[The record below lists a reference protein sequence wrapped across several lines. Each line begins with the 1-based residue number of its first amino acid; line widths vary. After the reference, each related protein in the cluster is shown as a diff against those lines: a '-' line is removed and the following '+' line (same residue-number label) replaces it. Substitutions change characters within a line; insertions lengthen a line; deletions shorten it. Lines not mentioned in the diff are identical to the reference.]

1 MILML
6 LILLV
11 PLLLLLLWPV
21 WFREPVAVQS
31 NENRRLYQER
41 TAELAV
47 SDWSEDEKA
56 AFQLELDREFL
67 ASDGDTVQSELNRT
81 VHSSSPML
89 VAIVLAL
96 SAAMTLGLYQL
107 WGASGELRAAELLDQ
122 GEKTELTTLERTELM
137 HLLGQ
142 ATQRYPEQLE
152 WAYLNAR
159 LLSAAG
165 DYQQAVE
172 VFEFILSALPEEA
185 TADRAATLTLTAE
198 ARFFAAGQKADQT
211 TYALVEQALSLNPGS
226 RQALGL
232 AGILAFELGN
242 PAASLQ
248 HWKVLWQGLPGGP
261 ESQVLAQGIRRAAQQ
276 LQAQGQD
283 VDLSWL
289 ERAQLK
295 VRVTL
300 SDKARASVSPS
311 DSVFVLAKAVSG
323 PPMPLAAQ
331 RLTVADLPQTITLSD
346 AQAMAPGMSLSSF
359 DEVVVIARVSKTGKP
374 LAQAGDWQTRS
385 DPVSNRHDDVIA
397 LQIDELVGQ

>member
-11 PLLLLLLWPV
+11 PLVLLLLWPV

-89 VAIVLAL
+89 VAVVLVL

-198 ARFFAAGQKADQT
+198 ARFFCSRSESRSNNVCVGRTGA
-211 TYALVEQALSLNPGS
+211 VIES
-226 RQALGL
+226 RQSSGIGARWHIGL
-232 AGILAFELGN
+232 
-242 PAASLQ
+242 
-248 HWKVLWQGLPGGP
+248 
-261 ESQVLAQGIRRAAQQ
+261 
-276 LQAQGQD
+276 
-283 VDLSWL
+283 
-289 ERAQLK
+289 
-295 VRVTL
+295 
-300 SDKARASVSPS
+300 
-311 DSVFVLAKAVSG
+311 
-323 PPMPLAAQ
+323 
-331 RLTVADLPQTITLSD
+331 
-346 AQAMAPGMSLSSF
+346 
-359 DEVVVIARVSKTGKP
+359 
-374 LAQAGDWQTRS
+374 
-385 DPVSNRHDDVIA
+385 
-397 LQIDELVGQ
+397 